1 MTPKEQTRL
10 QVLNSLLVEHM
21 TLDQAATLMGV
32 SPRHTRRILAD
43 YRKNGAASL
52 AHGHRGR
59 KPANAIPEATR
70 SRVVHLA
77 RTVYEGANH
86 THLSELLSER
96 ESLDMGR
103 TRLRRI
109 LVNAG
114 LSSPRRRRP
123 PKHRVRRQRMPREGM
138 LIQMDGSYHR
148 WLGEDGPQFTILFA
162 VDDATGCVVNALFCD
177 HEDTSSY
184 FLLMQGLLRRRGIPL
199 ALYTDRHPV
208 FKHKSEYQ
216 PAGTPTQF
224 GRAMEELGIQLIF
237 AMSPQAKG
245 RVERTAGIFQDRL
258 ITELRLAGAT
268 TLEQAKAVLKQFLP
282 RFDRRFGVPTQCPE
296 PAFRPLQRDD
306 LPLEQVLCFKHR
318 RRVARDNTV
327 KYQRHTLQLLP
338 DSKRRSYAG
347 TVVEVLEGLD
357 GRLSL
362 HHEGRIIA
370 SQEAPPSPASL
381 RNRNGTSSTATIPT
395 PDPGLSSKHSVRD
408 LELLSA
414 KPDQEEDAHAAAI
427 DDPDVA
433 GLQVVASPR
442 KPTFLQQERW
452 KAVQQ
457 AKLKGMSIRRMA
469 RELGIHRDT
478 VRRYIDAENPPT
490 RRSPVASTVS
500 PSDTIADQ
508 TGDISAEQLGGH
520 HDQSSTHDNCYAP
533 ISGYIGCLCY

>member
-1 MTPKEQTRL
+1 MTAKEQTRL
-10 QVLNSLLVEHM
+10 QVLNSLLAEHM

-43 YRKNGAASL
+43 YRENGAASL

-59 KPANAIPEATR
+59 KPANAIPEATG

-96 ESLDMGR
+96 EGLDMGR
-103 TRLRRI
+103 TTLRRI

-162 VDDATGCVVNALFCD
+162 VDDATGCVPGALFCD

-199 ALYTDRHPV
+199 ALYTDRHAV
-208 FKHKSEYQ
+208 FKHRSEYQ

-224 GRAMEELGIQLIF
+224 GRAMEELGTQLIF
-237 AMSPQAKG
+237 ALSPQAKG
-245 RVERTAGIFQDRL
+245 RVERTAGTFQDRL

-268 TLEQAKAVLKQFLP
+268 TVEQAKAVLQQFLP
-282 RFDRRFGVPTQCPE
+282 RFNRRFGVPARCPE
-296 PAFRPLQRDD
+296 PAFRPLQRD
-306 LPLEQVLCFKHR
+306 LPVEQVLCFKHR

-327 KYQRHTLQLLP
+327 KYYRHTLQLLP
-338 DSKRRSYAG
+338 SQQRRSYAG
-347 TVVEVLEGLD
+347 AVVVVLEGLD

-362 HHEGRIIA
+362 QHEGRIIA
-370 SQEAPPSPASL
+370 SQDAPPSPASL
-381 RNRNGTSSTATIPT
+381 RSRNGPSASVTVPS
-395 PDPGLSSKHSVRD
+395 PDPKGLADSPATVPEPLR
-408 LELLSA
+408 A
-414 KPDQEEDAHAAAI
+414 KIDEAKEYDPDIDEEDVAAMT
-427 DDPDVA
+427 VS
-433 GLQVVASPR
+433 ASVR
-442 KPTFLQQERW
+442 KPTFLQRERW
-452 KAVQQ
+452 KAVQE
-457 AKLKGMSIRRMA
+457 AKRRGLSIRGMA
-469 RELGIHRDT
+469 RDLGIHRDT
-478 VRRYIDAENPPT
+478 VRRYIDADSPPT
-490 RRSPVASTVS
+490 RRTPAT
-500 PSDTIADQ
+500 PPAATSDTIAD
-508 TGDISAEQLGGH
+508 
-520 HDQSSTHDNCYAP
+520 
-533 ISGYIGCLCY
+533 